1 MAKGKTV
8 FFCRE
13 CGNESSKWVGKCP
26 ACGQWNSMVEEVVQ
40 KKSAPAGWSRD
51 SGKEKAAPIKISD
64 VEAGAQPR
72 FIFSDDELNLVLGG
86 GLVPGSVVLLGGE
99 PGIGK
104 STLLLQVALK
114 SQGNC
119 LYITGEESAE
129 QVKLRAERIGIGEN
143 GCLIL
148 TETNLENIL
157 KSVSSAKPD
166 FLVIDSIQTL
176 YTEDLEATPGSISQ
190 IRECAGKLI
199 RFAKEE
205 NIPVFLVGHI
215 TKDGSIAGPK
225 ILEHMVD
232 TVLQFEGDRNYNFR
246 ILRTHKNRF
255 GSTQEMGIYE
265 MTGSGLRGVKNPSEI
280 FLSERDEQI
289 PGIAV
294 AAALE
299 GIRPIVLETQ
309 ALVSSA
315 VYGTPQRSA
324 TGFDLR
330 RLNMLLAVLEKRC
343 GFRLGAQDVFV
354 NIAGGIRIEDP
365 AMDLALVS
373 AIMGSY
379 QSMTLPQ
386 KCAFAGEIGL
396 SGEIRAVQRVEQR
409 ISEADKL
416 GFEDIVVSKY
426 CRFPDYKGKIKIHT
440 FSRVDEMF
448 GWLFG

>member
-1 MAKGKTV
+1 MSKAKTV

-13 CGNESSKWVGKCP
+13 CGADSPKWAGRCP
-26 ACGQWNSMVEEVVQ
+26 ACGAWNSMVEEVVQ
-40 KKSAPAGWSRD
+40 KKSGPAAWSRERSRENAKPVNILEVD
-51 SGKEKAAPIKISD
+51 AGTEKRLVLP
-64 VEAGAQPR
+64 
-72 FIFSDDELNLVLGG
+72 DDELNLVLGG
-86 GLVPGSVVLLGGE
+86 GLVAGSVVLLGGE

-114 SQGNC
+114 SSVPC
-119 LYITGEESAE
+119 LYVSGEESAE
-129 QVKLRAERIGIGEN
+129 QVKMRAERIGIDNRHCE
-143 GCLIL
+143 LL
-148 TETNLENIL
+148 TETRVENIISAISASRPEFVIAD
-157 KSVSSAKPD
+157 SV
-166 FLVIDSIQTL
+166 QTL
-176 YTEDLEATPGSISQ
+176 YSEDLEATPGSISQ
-190 IRECAGKLI
+190 IRECTGKLL

-205 NIPVFLVGHI
+205 NIPIFLIGHI

-225 ILEHMVD
+225 VLEHMVD
-232 TVLQFEGDRNYNFR
+232 CVIQFEGDRHYNYR

-265 MTGSGLRGVKNPSEI
+265 MTGTGLRAVKNPSEI
-280 FLSERDEQI
+280 FLAERDEQI

-299 GIRPIVLETQ
+299 GLRPIILETQ
-309 ALVSSA
+309 ALVSTA

-354 NIAGGIRIEDP
+354 NLAGGIRIEDP
-365 AMDLALVS
+365 ALDLALVS

-379 QSMTLPQ
+379 QGMVVPAG
-386 KCAFAGEIGL
+386 CVFAGEVGL
-396 SGEIRAVQRVEQR
+396 SGEIRAVPRAEQR
-409 ISEADKL
+409 ISEAEKL
-416 GFEDIVVSKY
+416 GFTDIVISKY
-426 CRFPDYKGKIKIHT
+426 NKTGGLKPKIRVHS